1 MIRKDLRVSGT
12 YLLCNGNRIHKF
24 RIKWRSKST
33 PTMEQ
38 RREVMRVTEDIVKT
52 NNLPERITTGQLK
65 ITTKISFWSPR
76 SKALSLR
83 QFRSEKQGHLSAHKH
98 SYVLRVSLADSKEQQ
113 DCQHVH
119 TFSFMHSEV
128 GWKNELQ
135 PFHPEKKVV
144 ETDASGINFVQM
156 NGIQLHTKDAGATMH
171 DGKHMHQNQANTKES
186 VEVIVDRYD
195 GEQHFARTNET
206 EHDFVSRIEKLEKL
220 VERACM
226 AAKVHQNQAMI
237 VGYNKEQGASEVA
250 AASMKTEIINS
261 SRATSP
267 TIKLHHDLEYEPKE
281 IGSSVNAGE
290 NYSFPIIDA
299 GTHCQNE
306 TILTHDKYVKH
317 PSSTNKLAAA
327 HLQVVTTHWKFGNI
341 KVSTNRDLDTFD
353 ISKAVIHRQCS
364 ACNIHVHKVPVDYKE
379 KNAVAKPQACE
390 LPLTVSSYSALT
402 HDTCTVRQN
411 YKLPDKMNVCSK
423 ITADVAIK
431 RKRRHNQNES
441 EICELP
447 NKKRVTSAGIAP
459 VILGPPSFQEFSP
472 YHEGVMSVF
481 NALKTFQNILGGAE
495 CRNKVESN
503 LTDLGENLENW
514 LMYQSSLSRL
524 RAVPRVNSDKK
535 LREIRRYI
543 IRYLRNRNANMA
555 FSHQNEKLL
564 CSSPDLRICDTHSE
578 HHTKRALIMRSEE
591 NEIIMQDLSKESW
604 RSTLGKI
611 GGRCYKN
618 SSAVQLKSESHVCSS
633 GSQQTCVSSQSQELR
648 AFNSTV
654 SIKQQTVEENNS
666 LQDNLQKSKM
676 CESAVEHIGETESS
690 NVQNVKVGWIDNR
703 NYQPLDAENAEK
715 LRYMVKGNNGM
726 YKCTAT
732 NENLLK
738 DKEKY
743 EVETNGVV
751 HILSF
756 GDDFSGIVKPRCSSM
771 EEELHLGRVQRPV
784 QVHYDEICIPS
795 VSYYRSPQFSAMNSV
810 KQKEN
815 IGCSSGP
822 VLFERDNALD
832 TASGSHSHVQINS
845 ELKVAQHSLA
855 KPITSKTAD
864 VSPKEVL
871 LNAAMKLASL
881 KELQTIPSIR
891 ALRTTLIQ
899 QGVDKAIEQTKLS
912 SSVYSECYIST
923 CSQDFSLHEIPL
935 KSRSRTV
942 TTASDSCNTLD
953 RFEDCSNS
961 STTGSLTESYSPVFE
976 GSAKNDCNN
985 VNRSQNCRPQSF
997 HRKMSSEKIVPPD
1010 PVVPSAHSKT
1020 YVIANPVRVN
1030 VGKLLSCSKI
1040 QVFFTTELYVN
1051 ADCLSRLTDCK
1062 LHNMSP
1068 NSQASSNGEGD
1079 LIKSFLQLM
1088 AFNAAQKSCSSFS
1101 NLPSM
1106 ANQSLRFKISEK
1118 DKLHATSPSEC
1129 VVNSNKMTLSHA
1141 YNFLK
1146 CTCLSTETT
1155 ESTSSTFSHC
1165 KCPPSVKFQGVSA
1178 SYTVMSSQAKRITP
1192 RRQLIDIIHN
1202 IKSDVKDRSSIC
1214 DRQHCFYFHVD
1225 EEESVEGFYSTVE
1238 KYCSA
1243 LSKFRSHQYTSSRS
1257 IEILLRDIWLP
1268 GHKHSISFYVN
1279 LPLQK
1284 CKCSYCGLDTTVEL
1298 CLNCGE
1304 LFERTELGNYVP
1316 FDNQKTPEHVNMKME
1331 TSDAAVEVL
1340 NLVNNLYLCKPVV
1353 VVQQTDAS
1361 VCKQNKT
1368 SGRIRKKTKH
1378 LCCAV

>member
-24 RIKWRSKST
+24 RIKWRSKSA

-113 DCQHVH
+113 DCEHVH

-144 ETDASGINFVQM
+144 ETVANGINFVQM
-156 NGIQLHTKDAGATMH
+156 NGIQLHTKDAGAMMH
-171 DGKHMHQNQANTKES
+171 DGKHMCQNQANTKES

-206 EHDFVSRIEKLEKL
+206 ERDFVSRIEKLEKL

-226 AAKVHQNQAMI
+226 AAKVHQ
-237 VGYNKEQGASEVA
+237 
-250 AASMKTEIINS
+250 
-261 SRATSP
+261 
-267 TIKLHHDLEYEPKE
+267 
-281 IGSSVNAGE
+281 
-290 NYSFPIIDA
+290 
-299 GTHCQNE
+299 
-306 TILTHDKYVKH
+306 
-317 PSSTNKLAAA
+317 
-327 HLQVVTTHWKFGNI
+327 
-341 KVSTNRDLDTFD
+341 
-353 ISKAVIHRQCS
+353 
-364 ACNIHVHKVPVDYKE
+364 
-379 KNAVAKPQACE
+379 
-390 LPLTVSSYSALT
+390 
-402 HDTCTVRQN
+402 
-411 YKLPDKMNVCSK
+411 
-423 ITADVAIK
+423 
-431 RKRRHNQNES
+431 
-441 EICELP
+441 
-447 NKKRVTSAGIAP
+447 
-459 VILGPPSFQEFSP
+459 
-472 YHEGVMSVF
+472 
-481 NALKTFQNILGGAE
+481 
-495 CRNKVESN
+495 
-503 LTDLGENLENW
+503 
-514 LMYQSSLSRL
+514 
-524 RAVPRVNSDKK
+524 
-535 LREIRRYI
+535 
-543 IRYLRNRNANMA
+543 
-555 FSHQNEKLL
+555 
-564 CSSPDLRICDTHSE
+564 
-578 HHTKRALIMRSEE
+578 
-591 NEIIMQDLSKESW
+591 
-604 RSTLGKI
+604 
-611 GGRCYKN
+611 
-618 SSAVQLKSESHVCSS
+618 SESHVCSS

-666 LQDNLQKSKM
+666 LQDNLHKSKM
-676 CESAVEHIGETESS
+676 CEPAVEHIGETESS
-690 NVQNVKVGWIDNR
+690 NVQNVKVGSIDNR

-732 NENLLK
+732 SDNLLK
-738 DKEKY
+738 DKDKY

-751 HILSF
+751 HILSS

-771 EEELHLGRVQRPV
+771 EEEMHLGRVKRPV

-795 VSYYRSPQFSAMNSV
+795 VSYYRSPHFSATNSV
-810 KQKEN
+810 KQKDN
-815 IGCSSGP
+815 IGCSSGA
-822 VLFERDNALD
+822 VLFERDNTLD
-832 TASGSHSHVQINS
+832 TASGSRSHLQINS

-871 LNAAMKLASL
+871 LNAAVKLASL

-899 QGVDKAIEQTKLS
+899 QGVDKAIEQIKLS
-912 SSVYSECYIST
+912 SSVYPECYIST
-923 CSQDFSLHEIPL
+923 CSQDFSLYEIPL

-953 RFEDCSNS
+953 RFEDCSNT
-961 STTGSLTESYSPVFE
+961 STAGSLTEIYSSVFE
-976 GSAKNDCNN
+976 GSAKNDCNI

-997 HRKMSSEKIVPPD
+997 HRKMSSEKIVPLD
-1010 PVVPSAHSKT
+1010 PVVPSVHSKT
-1020 YVIANPVRVN
+1020 YVIAKPVRVN

-1051 ADCLSRLTDCK
+1051 ADCVPGLTDCK

-1088 AFNAAQKSCSSFS
+1088 AFNAAQKACSSFS
-1101 NLPSM
+1101 NQPSV
-1106 ANQSLRFKISEK
+1106 ANESLRFKISERN
-1118 DKLHATSPSEC
+1118 KLHATSLSEC

-1155 ESTSSTFSHC
+1155 ESISSTFSHC

-1202 IKSDVKDRSSIC
+1202 IKSDVKDRSNIC

-1243 LSKFRSHQYTSSRS
+1243 LSKFHSHQYTSSRS

-1284 CKCSYCGLDTTVEL
+1284 CKCIYCGLDTTVEL

-1316 FDNQKTPEHVNMKME
+1316 FFNQKTPEHVNMKME
-1331 TSDAAVEVL
+1331 TSEAAVEVL

-1353 VVQQTDAS
+1353 VVQQTDTN

-1368 SGRIRKKTKH
+1368 SGRIRKKRKH
-1378 LCCAV
+1378 LCCTV